1 MQYFHLTGKPFK
13 YSKGELDSRKKVST
27 LWCPP
32 KELILACKEAA
43 QRNVKLRDAWVRK
56 MAEWS
61 AEQVVFLDESGVNAH
76 SGERAPDGI
85 LKGQI
90 IPYQVPFT
98 KRCNFNIF
106 PLMTVDGYIAYCVYP
121 GTVNGD
127 TFNEYVETQLLPH
140 PIQLLSWTMLRFTG
154 LRYC

>member
-1 MQYFHLTGKPFK
+1 M
-13 YSKGELDSRKKVST
+13 S
-27 LWCPP
+27 
-32 KELILACKEAA
+32 
-43 QRNVKLRDAWVRK
+43 KLRDAWVHK

-61 AEQVVFLDESGVNAH
+61 AEPVVFLDELGVNAH
-76 SGERAPDGI
+76 SGERTHGWDP
-85 LKGQI
+85 KGQI

-98 KRCNFNIF
+98 KHSNFSVF

-140 PIQLLSWTMLRFTG
+140 PIQVHDQLWLWTTLRFTG

>member
-1 MQYFHLTGKPFK
+1 MNQGSMHIQ
-13 YSKGELDSRKKVST
+13 E
-27 LWCPP
+27 
-32 KELILACKEAA
+32 
-43 QRNVKLRDAWVRK
+43 
-56 MAEWS
+56 
-61 AEQVVFLDESGVNAH
+61 
-76 SGERAPDGI
+76 
-85 LKGQI
+85 KGQI

-98 KRCNFNIF
+98 KRSKFNVV

-140 PIQLLSWTMLRFTG
+140 FMSDPGPQSIISWTTLRFTG

>member
-76 SGERAPDGI
+76 SGERTHGWDP
-85 LKGQI
+85 KGQI

-98 KRCNFNIF
+98 KRCNFNVF
-106 PLMTVDGYIAYCVYP
+106 PLMDISHTVSILELSMATHSMNMLKPSYCH
-121 GTVNGD
+121 TR
-127 TFNEYVETQLLPH
+127 
-140 PIQLLSWTMLRFTG
+140 SK
-154 LRYC
+154 YCH